1 MSVDEIQYRYN
12 QLYSKAT
19 EEVHLNILK
28 KYIRLNIQLGN
39 PEENRYTFFLHEIQ
53 RMEKELLVKKD
64 EGNSD
69 LVFMTISPPQTLP
82 LQQFKKVIDKLFS
95 KKWLVDYIYVYEQR
109 SKEPDSVY
117 GWHIHSLFYRNGKK
131 YHEVVREVKN
141 TIKGIIDL
149 EVCYSALDIKMIKE
163 TDHNVKQLLNYILG
177 DKNDNDKKEK
187 QAIDKIARE
196 KNNLLSYYILGT
208 RIQQLLNAYEG

>member
-1 MSVDEIQYRYN
+1 MVQSKFYDT
-12 QLYSKAT
+12 YSKA
-19 EEVHLNILK
+19 VDDVQLNILK
-28 KYIRLNIQLGN
+28 KYIKLSYELGN
-39 PEENRYTFFLHEIQ
+39 PDENRYTFFLREID
-53 RMEKELLVKKD
+53 RMEKELKIKRD
-64 EGNSD
+64 DGNSD

-82 LQQFKKVIDKLFS
+82 LQQFRKVIDKIFS
-95 KKWLVDYIYVYEQR
+95 KRWLVDYIYVYEQR
-109 SKEPDSVY
+109 SKDPESIY

-131 YHEVVREVKN
+131 YSEVLREVKSS
-141 TIKGIIDL
+141 IKSIIDL

-196 KNNLLSYYILGT
+196 KNSLLSYYIVGT
-208 RIQQLLNAYEG
+208 RVQQLIDASSQEIRS